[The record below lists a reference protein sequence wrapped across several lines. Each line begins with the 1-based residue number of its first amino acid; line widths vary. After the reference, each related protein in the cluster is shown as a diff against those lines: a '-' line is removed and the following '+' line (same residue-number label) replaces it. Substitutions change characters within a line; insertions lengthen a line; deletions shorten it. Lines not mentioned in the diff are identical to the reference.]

1 MKPQTEY
8 YIGIMSG
15 TSLDGVDL
23 VLMDF
28 ANGKN
33 ELVDTDFT
41 PMPKKLKEKLTAL
54 LQGKTSLQQLGEVD
68 HQLGLLYSHCV
79 NQFLNKLKLTS
90 DQIRAIGCHGQTIWH
105 APHGKYPFTMQ
116 IGDANLIAARTK
128 ISVIADFRRKD
139 MASGGQ
145 GAPLVPAF
153 HQAIFADPARLTV
166 ILNIG
171 GISNIS
177 ILYPDFSVIGYDTG
191 TGNILMDLWVEKLIL
206 GYFMTKMGNGQK
218 QEKLIITYCKI
229 S

>member
-90 DQIRAIGCHGQTIWH
+90 DQIRYQAVYGQTIWH
-105 APHGKYPFTMQ
+105 VYMVSIHLLMQ
-116 IGDANLIAARTK
+116 I
-128 ISVIADFRRKD
+128 S
-139 MASGGQ
+139 
-145 GAPLVPAF
+145 
-153 HQAIFADPARLTV
+153 
-166 ILNIG
+166 
-171 GISNIS
+171 
-177 ILYPDFSVIGYDTG
+177 
-191 TGNILMDLWVEKLIL
+191 W
-206 GYFMTKMGNGQK
+206 
-218 QEKLIITYCKI
+218 
-229 S
+229 

>member
-28 ANGKN
+28 TNGKN
-33 ELVDTDFT
+33 KLVDTDFT

-145 GAPLVPAF
+145 G
-153 HQAIFADPARLTV
+153 
-166 ILNIG
+166 G
-171 GISNIS
+171 S
-177 ILYPDFSVIGYDTG
+177 FSASVSSSDICRPSKA
-191 TGNILMDLWVEKLIL
+191 N
-206 GYFMTKMGNGQK
+206 GYFKYWWYK
-218 QEKLIITYCKI
+218 
-229 S
+229 